1 MEILAPPPTDPMVRS
16 EPPFEWGRAVTQ
28 VPQRDP
34 RAVAVPVPDLDPDI
48 ALWRAIIV
56 NIWPFT
62 GAPTT
67 GEWPKG
73 WFGID
78 SGGTPYVCTVGG
90 EPGTWVQLATGS
102 GGAGWPT
109 DNGAGPGN
117 LVAETAVDDTVG
129 YNLTDEGSGGISLT
143 ETGSG
148 PIALSSGVDS
158 GGTTISDAGAAGV
171 IVSSTGAGGLDFD
184 SAGGGDIV
192 ISYTGGGN
200 LFMNTLPT
208 ADPHALNAL
217 WNNLGILTVSA
228 G

>member
-16 EPPFEWGRAVTQ
+16 EPPFVWGRAVTQ

-62 GAPTT
+62 GAPAT

-102 GGAGWPT
+102 GEGWPT
-109 DNGAGPGN
+109 IDGAGPGN
-117 LVAETAVDDTVG
+117 LTAETDTDDTVG
-129 YNLTDEGSGGISLT
+129 YNLTDQGSGGITIKQMGTSGIFLQTQGDGTSGIELTTLTGDTGGVSLT
-143 ETGSG
+143 DNGTSGILLNNAGTG
-148 PIALSSGVDS
+148 PITFLG
-158 GGTTISDAGAAGV
+158 
-171 IVSSTGAGGLDFD
+171 
-184 SAGGGDIV
+184 
-192 ISYTGGGN
+192 
-200 LFMNTLPT
+200 LPT
-208 ADPHALNAL
+208 SDPSIVGAL